1 MYSSPNIIRVKKS
14 RRMRWTGHIEVLG
27 RGQVHTEVAWG
38 DIRVRYHLEDIG
50 RDGDNIEIDI
60 QHV

>member
-1 MYSSPNIIRVKKS
+1 
-14 RRMRWTGHIEVLG
+14 
-27 RGQVHTEVAWG
+27 VHTEVTWG

-50 RDGDNIEIDI
+50 IDGDNTEMDI